1 MNPWQTHT
9 HTPAYTR
16 VCVCVCYWIAFM
28 LWARATMLSTGAS
41 SRRWGGVILPRQFS
55 KVFPR
60 RPKKLATF
68 CNTYNT
74 MTSSTL
80 AYPSPLPPPLLTF
93 LHLPCTLLPVLPL
106 HASSSQRL
114 LKLVNS
120 GLISVAVPD
129 HEAEIVHES
138 YAQLPLLLL
147 LTPLASSAFFP
158 ACPTLNTATR
168 I

>member
-1 MNPWQTHT
+1 MANTHT
-9 HTPAYTR
+9 HQHTHT
-16 VCVCVCYWIAFM
+16 CVCVYVIGLLSCCGQGQQCLA
-28 LWARATMLSTGAS
+28 LW
-41 SRRWGGVILPRQFS
+41 RRQERGGEVILPRQFS

-80 AYPSPLPPPLLTF
+80 AYPSPLPPPLLTS
-93 LHLPCTLLPVLPL
+93 LHLPCTLLPL

-138 YAQLPLLLL
+138 YAQLPLLPLPN
-147 LTPLASSAFFP
+147 TLASSASLS
-158 ACPTLNTATR
+158 CPTLNTATR